1 MEAILAKHST
11 PMNRVA
17 WAVLPLATAAL
28 ASNVFAVES
37 PAPAPGGEVCNICVP
52 ARARNV
58 AQFIQSPSPAQE
70 NTAEAPPSDPAKQ
83 PSAEPEVPQVVIT
96 ATRRPRPL
104 RDVPAAV
111 TVLPRSEIDK
121 SPTLTLDE
129 LLRTVPSFAT
139 FRRTSSIVSDPTA
152 QGLNLRGV
160 GPSGVSR
167 SLVLLDG
174 VPANDPF
181 GGWFYWRSVPRLG
194 IERIEVSPGGGSALY
209 GNYALGG
216 VVQIVSRPIERTEL
230 DAEGAVGLPRQAWA
244 TARAAGKLGRF
255 ALSLESEAF
264 STAGYPL
271 VASAQRGSID
281 RDAPSNHQSINGRF
295 EFHPNQP
302 LTLFANGGYFAE
314 KQSGGTQFTTSTVR
328 TGRYGIG
335 ARLAGGSFGSLSFD
349 FFGHI
354 QTFEQ
359 DRARITADRSSETL
373 AAAQQV
379 PTDDQGMALIW
390 SSAPLSWAGTHG
402 VSAGLE
408 LRRIHGFA
416 REDTFTALTPPS
428 TLHREAGGEQ
438 RFAGVFIQDSYDPF
452 PALELVGALRL
463 DVWRNLNA
471 SQTTLALG
479 ETVTT
484 PFQDRSD
491 RQLSPK
497 LGARV
502 RALDWLTFRGSLYG
516 AFRAPTLNELYRPF
530 QVGTILTAANDAL
543 GPETLRGGEAGL
555 EIAAP
560 AGWTVRAN
568 GFWNRLEN
576 PIANV
581 TLATPLPDGSQRR
594 RQNAGQARI
603 RGIEADASWHFARAW
618 VASAGYTF
626 VDSALTRSPDNP
638 QLVGKQL
645 AQDPAHRAT
654 LSLTF
659 EDPRVVTATL
669 QTRFVGPQFEDDL
682 NQLPMAGFF
691 IVDLFASRR
700 LFGELEVYAAV
711 ENLFNREYL
720 VGRAGVDMVGQPL
733 TLRAGLRLHLDR

>member
-1 MEAILAKHST
+1 
-11 PMNRVA
+11 
-17 WAVLPLATAAL
+17 
-28 ASNVFAVES
+28 
-37 PAPAPGGEVCNICVP
+37 
-52 ARARNV
+52 
-58 AQFIQSPSPAQE
+58 
-70 NTAEAPPSDPAKQ
+70 
-83 PSAEPEVPQVVIT
+83 VVIT
-96 ATRRPRPL
+96 GTRTPRPL

-111 TVLPRSEIDK
+111 TVIPRSEIDR

-139 FRRTSSIVSDPTA
+139 FRRTNSVVSDPTA

-167 SLVLLDG
+167 SLVLVDG

-216 VVQIVSRPIERTEL
+216 VVQIVSRPIEATEL
-230 DAEGAVGLPRQAWA
+230 DAEGALGLPRQAWA
-244 TARAAGKLGRF
+244 TARAAGRLGRF
-255 ALSLESEAF
+255 GLSLESELF
-264 STAGYPL
+264 STAGYP
-271 VASAQRGSID
+271 VVVSSQRGSID
-281 RDAPSNHQSINGRF
+281 RDAPSDHQSINSRF
-295 EFHPNQP
+295 EFRPSP
-302 LTLFANGGYFAE
+302 AITLFANGGYFAE
-314 KQSGGTQFTTSTVR
+314 NQNGGTRFTTSAVR
-328 TGRYGIG
+328 SGRYGLG
-335 ARLAGGSFGSLSFD
+335 ARLAGGSWGSLSFD

-354 QTFEQ
+354 QTFKQ
-359 DRARITADRSSETL
+359 NRARISPDRSSEFL
-373 AAAQQV
+373 AAAQDV

-390 SSAPLSWAGTHG
+390 TSAPLSWAGTHRA
-402 VSAGLE
+402 SAGLE
-408 LRRIHGFA
+408 LRRIHGVA
-416 REDTFTALTPPS
+416 GEDNFPASMPAS
-428 TLHREAGGEQ
+428 TVHRESGGEQ
-438 RFAGVFIQDSYDPF
+438 RFAGLFVQDSYDPF

-471 SQTTLALG
+471 SQTTTAQG
-479 ETVTT
+479 ETVTI
-484 PFQDRSD
+484 PFQNRSD

-530 QVGTILTAANDAL
+530 QVGTILTAANDGL

-555 EIAAP
+555 EIASGT
-560 AGWTVRAN
+560 GWTVRAN

-594 RQNAGQARI
+594 RQNTGQARI
-603 RGIEADASWHFARAW
+603 RGIEADAGWHFARAW
-618 VASAGYTF
+618 LASAAYTF
-626 VDSALTRSPDNP
+626 VDSALTSSPDNP

-654 LSLTF
+654 LSLAF
-659 EDPRVVTATL
+659 EDPRYVTATL
-669 QTRFVGPQFEDDL
+669 QTRFVGRQFEDDL

-691 IVDLFASRR
+691 IVDLYASRR
-700 LFGELEVYAAV
+700 VIGELEIYAAV

-720 VGRAGVDMVGQPL
+720 VGRAGVDTVGQPF
-733 TLRAGLRLHLDR
+733 TVRAGLRLHLGR

>member
-1 MEAILAKHST
+1 MGALLARHST
-11 PMNRVA
+11 PIHRVA
-17 WAVLPLATAAL
+17 WAVLPWAAAAVASGAYGAESTAQ
-28 ASNVFAVES
+28 
-37 PAPAPGGEVCNICVP
+37 APGDLPP
-52 ARARNV
+52 AREA
-58 AQFIQSPSPAQE
+58 PS
-70 NTAEAPPSDPAKQ
+70 EAPPPEPAN
-83 PSAEPEVPQVVIT
+83 PPPGAEADVPQVVIT
-96 ATRRPRPL
+96 GTRTPRPL

-111 TVLPRSEIDK
+111 TVLPRSEIDR

-139 FRRTSSIVSDPTA
+139 FRRTSSVVSDPTA

-167 SLVLLDG
+167 GLVLLDG

-181 GGWFYWRSVPRLG
+181 GGWFYWRSIPRLG

-216 VVQIVSRPIERTEL
+216 VVQIVSRRIERTEL

-244 TARAAGKLGRF
+244 NARAAGRVGRF
-255 ALSLESEAF
+255 GLSLESEAF
-264 STAGYPL
+264 STAGYPV
-271 VASAQRGSID
+271 VASARRGSID
-281 RDAPSNHQSINGRF
+281 RDAPSNHQSVNGRF
-295 EFHPNQP
+295 EFHPSQP
-302 LTLFANGGYFAE
+302 LTVFASGGYFAE
-314 KQSGGTQFTTSTVR
+314 EQNGGTRLTTSTVR
-328 TGRYGIG
+328 TGRYGVG
-335 ARLAGGSFGSLSFD
+335 ARFDGGSLGTVSFD
-349 FFGHI
+349 FFGHQ

-359 DRARITADRSSETL
+359 DRARIAPDRSSEDL

-379 PTDDQGMALIW
+379 PTDDQGMAVIW
-390 SSAPLSWAGTHG
+390 TSAPLSFAGTHG
-402 VSAGLE
+402 LSAGLE

-416 REDTFTALTPPS
+416 REDDFSAMMAAPTV
-428 TLHREAGGEQ
+428 HREAGGEQ
-438 RFAGVFIQDSYDPF
+438 RFAGVFILDSYDPI

-463 DVWRNLNA
+463 DVWRNLDA
-471 SQTTLALG
+471 SQTTSG
-479 ETVTT
+479 PGGTVKT

-491 RQLSPK
+491 QRLSPK
-497 LGARV
+497 LGARY
-502 RALDWLTFRGSLYG
+502 RALDWLTFRASAYG

-555 EIAAP
+555 EVASP
-560 AGWTVRAN
+560 AGLLVRAN

-603 RGIEADASWHFARAW
+603 RGIEADVSWRFARPW
-618 VASAGYTF
+618 LASAAYTF

-659 EDPRVVTATL
+659 DDPRLFTATL
-669 QTRFVGPQFEDDL
+669 QTRFVSPQFEDDL

-691 IVDLFASRR
+691 IVDLYASRR
-700 LFGELEVYAAV
+700 LIGELEIFAAV
-711 ENLFNREYL
+711 ENLLNREYL
-720 VGRAGVDMVGQPL
+720 VGRAGVDTVGQPL
-733 TLRAGLRLHLDR
+733 TVRAGLRLHLGR